1 MKFLKLYR
9 MNNNVVVTVNMAH
22 VTHMTVAYNDDNK
35 PCTQLHMIND
45 KIIVVSQS
53 IDAIEA
59 KL

>member
-22 VTHMTVAYNDDNK
+22 VTHMTVTYDDDK